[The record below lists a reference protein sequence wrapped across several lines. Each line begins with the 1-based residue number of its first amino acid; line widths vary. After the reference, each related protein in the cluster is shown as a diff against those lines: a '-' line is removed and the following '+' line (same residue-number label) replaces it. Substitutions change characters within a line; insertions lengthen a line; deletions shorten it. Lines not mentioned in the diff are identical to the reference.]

1 MTRSPRARLVETR
14 RRGWVDPYGG
24 LGAFDF
30 IRHAPSPRVSAYVE
44 HFWVVTWTD
53 LAEPYEQRIVSHPTV
68 NMIIGPDFHR
78 IAGVIRGGF
87 SHTMRGSGRILGAR
101 FRPGGFRPFLGGPVS
116 ELTGHFV
123 EIGEMYG
130 TAGAALVEQVLAEPR
145 PRSAVALTETFLL
158 GLGLGLGPEQDPLVE
173 EVAALVAT
181 AESDVSVTRVDELA
195 ARSGRSVRSLQRLF
209 RDYVGVGPKWVIRRF
224 RLHEA
229 AERVRQGLGLAA
241 LAAELGY
248 TDQAHL
254 TRDFTAAVGMPP
266 AAYARLGSE
275 ARPGG
280 HRESSPQHGSSGPE
294 DAVLALDEFQV
305 RHEEIVQ

>member
-1 MTRSPRARLVETR
+1 MATSVPRLPEGRLVETR
-14 RRGWVDPYGG
+14 QRGWVNPYAG
-24 LGAFDF
+24 LNAFDF
-30 IRHAPSPRVSAYVE
+30 FRQAPSPELAAYVE

-68 NMIIGPDFHR
+68 NMTITQDFHR

-87 SHTMRGSGRILGAR
+87 SYTMRDSGRVLGTR

-116 ELTGHFV
+116 QLTGRFV
-123 EIGEMYG
+123 EISEMYG
-130 TAGAALVEQVLAEPR
+130 AAGAALVEQVLAEPDAR
-145 PRSAVALTETFLL
+145 AAIALIERFLRS
-158 GLGLGLGPEQDPLVE
+158 LGPNQDPTAE
-173 EVAALVAT
+173 EVAALVAMV
-181 AESDVSVTRVDELA
+181 ESDMSMTRVDELA

-229 AERVRQGLGLAA
+229 AERVHRGIDLAT

-266 AAYARLGSE
+266 AAYARLGSQ
-275 ARPGG
+275 A
-280 HRESSPQHGSSGPE
+280 
-294 DAVLALDEFQV
+294 
-305 RHEEIVQ
+305 

>member
-1 MTRSPRARLVETR
+1 MAAMVPRLPEARLVETR
-14 RRGWVDPYGG
+14 QRGWVNPYAG
-24 LGAFDF
+24 LKAFDF
-30 IRHAPSPRVSAYVE
+30 ARQAPSPEISAYVS

-68 NMIIGPDFHR
+68 NMTITRDFHR

-87 SHTMRGSGRILGAR
+87 SYTMRDSGRVVGTR

-116 ELTGHFV
+116 QLTGRFV
-123 EIGEMYG
+123 EIADMYG
-130 TAGAALVEQVLAEPR
+130 TAGATLVEQVLAEADAP
-145 PRSAVALTETFLL
+145 AAIALIERFLL
-158 GLGLGLGPEQDPLVE
+158 SRKPERDPLAE
-173 EVAALVAT
+173 EVAALVAM
-181 AESDVSVTRVDELA
+181 AENDVSVTRVDELA

-209 RDYVGVGPKWVIRRF
+209 RDYVGIGPKWVIRRF

-229 AERVRQGLGLAA
+229 AERIYQGLDLAT

-266 AAYARLGSE
+266 AAYAKLRSQ
-275 ARPGG
+275 
-280 HRESSPQHGSSGPE
+280 S
-294 DAVLALDEFQV
+294 
-305 RHEEIVQ
+305 

>member
-1 MTRSPRARLVETR
+1 MARSPRARLVETR

-30 IRHAPSPRVSAYVE
+30 IRHAPSPGVSAYVE
-44 HFWVVTWTD
+44 HFWAVTWTG

-87 SHTMRGSGRILGAR
+87 SYTMRGSGRVLGAR

-116 ELTGHFV
+116 ELTGHFT

-130 TAGAALVEQVLAEPR
+130 TAGAALAEQVLAEPR
-145 PRSAVALTETFLL
+145 PRSAVALTEAFLL
-158 GLGLGLGPEQDPLVE
+158 GRGPERDPLVE

-195 ARSGRSVRSLQRLF
+195 AGSGRSVRSLQRLF

-229 AERVRQGLGLAA
+229 AERVREGLGLAA

-275 ARPGG
+275 ARADV
-280 HRESSPQHGSSGPE
+280 HQE
-294 DAVLALDEFQV
+294 
-305 RHEEIVQ
+305 

>member
-1 MTRSPRARLVETR
+1 MPRLPEARLVETR
-14 RRGWVDPYGG
+14 QRGWVDPYTG
-24 LGAFDF
+24 LSTFDF
-30 IRHAPSPRVSAYVE
+30 ARHAPSPEISAYVD

-68 NMIIGPDFHR
+68 NMTITPDFRR

-87 SHTMRGSGRILGAR
+87 SYTMRGSGRVLGTR

-116 ELTGHFV
+116 QLTGRFV
-123 EIGEMYG
+123 EIDEMYG
-130 TAGAALVEQVLAEPR
+130 AAGATLVEQVLAEPDVR
-145 PRSAVALTETFLL
+145 AAIALTEAFLL
-158 GLGLGLGPEQDPLVE
+158 SLGPEQDPPAE
-173 EVAALVAT
+173 EVAALVAM

-209 RDYVGVGPKWVIRRF
+209 RDHVGIGPKWVIRRF

-229 AERVRQGLGLAA
+229 AERVYRGLDLAT

-266 AAYARLGSE
+266 AAYARL
-275 ARPGG
+275 
-280 HRESSPQHGSSGPE
+280 SSQ
-294 DAVLALDEFQV
+294 A
-305 RHEEIVQ
+305 

>member
-1 MTRSPRARLVETR
+1 MAAIVPRLPEARLVKTR
-14 RRGWVDPYGG
+14 QRGWVNPYEG
-24 LGAFDF
+24 LNAFDF
-30 IRHAPSPRVSAYVE
+30 ARQAPSPEISAYVE

-68 NMIIGPDFHR
+68 NMTITHDFHQ
-78 IAGVIRGGF
+78 IAGVIKGGF
-87 SHTMRGSGRILGAR
+87 SYTMRGSGRVLGTR

-116 ELTGHFV
+116 QLTGRFV

-130 TAGAALVEQVLAEPR
+130 AAGATLVEQALAEPD
-145 PRSAVALTETFLL
+145 AQAAFALIERFLL
-158 GLGLGLGPEQDPLVE
+158 SLGPDRDPLAE
-173 EVAALVAT
+173 EVAALVEM

-195 ARSGRSVRSLQRLF
+195 ARSGRSVRSLQRVF
-209 RDYVGVGPKWVIRRF
+209 RDYVGIGPKWVIRRF

-229 AERVRQGLGLAA
+229 AERVYQGLALAT

-266 AAYARLGSE
+266 AAYARLRNQS
-275 ARPGG
+275 
-280 HRESSPQHGSSGPE
+280 
-294 DAVLALDEFQV
+294 
-305 RHEEIVQ
+305 

>member
-1 MTRSPRARLVETR
+1 MGAILSRVPEARLVQTR
-14 RRGWVDPYGG
+14 QRGWVDPYAG
-24 LGAFDF
+24 LDAFDF
-30 IRHAPSPRVSAYVE
+30 FRQAPSPGISAYVA

-68 NMIIGPDFHR
+68 NMTITHDFHQ

-87 SHTMRGSGRILGAR
+87 SYTMRGSGRALGTR

-116 ELTGHFV
+116 QLTGRFV
-123 EIGEMYG
+123 EIAEMYG
-130 TAGAALVEQVLAEPR
+130 PAGATLVEQVLAEPDAR
-145 PRSAVALTETFLL
+145 AAVALVDKFLL
-158 GLGLGLGPEQDPLVE
+158 SLGPDPDPLAE
-173 EVAALVAT
+173 EVAALVAML
-181 AESDVSVTRVDELA
+181 ESDVSMTRVDELA

-209 RDYVGVGPKWVIRRF
+209 RDYVGIGPKWVIRRF

-229 AERVRQGLGLAA
+229 AERIYRGLDLAT

-266 AAYARLGSE
+266 AAYARLGSQ
-275 ARPGG
+275 A
-280 HRESSPQHGSSGPE
+280 
-294 DAVLALDEFQV
+294 
-305 RHEEIVQ
+305 

>member
-1 MTRSPRARLVETR
+1 MAASVPRRSESRLVETR
-14 RRGWVDPYGG
+14 QRGWVNPYAG
-24 LGAFDF
+24 LNAFDF
-30 IRHAPSPRVSAYVE
+30 AHQAPSPDIAAYVD

-53 LAEPYEQRIVSHPTV
+53 LAEPYEQRIVAHPTV
-68 NMIIGPDFHR
+68 NMTITHDFHR

-87 SHTMRGSGRILGAR
+87 SYTMRGSGRVLGTR

-116 ELTGHFV
+116 RLTGRFV

-130 TAGAALVEQVLAEPR
+130 PAGATMVEHVLAEPDAR
-145 PRSAVALTETFLL
+145 AAIALTEKFLL
-158 GLGLGLGPEQDPLVE
+158 SLSPEPDPLAE
-173 EVAALVAT
+173 EVAALVAVV
-181 AESDVSVTRVDELA
+181 ENDVSVTRVDELA

-209 RDYVGVGPKWVIRRF
+209 RDHVGIGPKWVIRRF

-229 AERVRQGLGLAA
+229 AERIRQGLDLAT

-266 AAYARLGSE
+266 ATYARLTR
-275 ARPGG
+275 A
-280 HRESSPQHGSSGPE
+280 
-294 DAVLALDEFQV
+294 
-305 RHEEIVQ
+305 